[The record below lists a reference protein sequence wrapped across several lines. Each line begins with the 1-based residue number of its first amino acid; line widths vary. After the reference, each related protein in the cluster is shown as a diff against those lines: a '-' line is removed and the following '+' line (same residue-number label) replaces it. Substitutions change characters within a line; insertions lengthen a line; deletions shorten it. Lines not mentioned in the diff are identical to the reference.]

1 MQFNTTWPFKSKIS
15 KLEKISKD
23 SLGNIDLVLDNKSLR
38 FHEKEI
44 ISTNLK
50 ADFFS
55 TINDFK
61 SKRLPNNR
69 QWIWDNLW
77 QIFLSFIFSCGFLN
91 CFINYRF
98 AYFPNDLII
107 GFLILFG
114 LFLIIFFIF
123 LGYIWHILKRYLI
136 SKYAPF
142 FMENDI
148 IEIRLHNLTIQF
160 RCISLYSLQEVK
172 NTIDIRKDNTG
183 SIFEKKELVVL
194 RSSYP
199 YSGVLVNLFIL
210 LFFVLLF
217 YLNSENPTWWY
228 VIFNIDISPNWL
240 KSYGENFGALSE
252 KYINYFRGDEKG
264 FFKLFF
270 DGMISGIGLFLLS
283 FVIILC
289 IGLFILLFFLFI
301 LAFVW
306 QFFFLFGFK
315 EKLNRKIWWVL
326 LIVSFIYLFFT
337 IYIVSLSD
345 LDNVFLSHTT
355 RKNFITFNLL
365 VVPVSLVLGI
375 FIGLIYL
382 LFDKSV
388 KKEIFNK
395 TKNSRDSILMCF
407 DLNDS
412 VTIEHCNGQ
421 IYTLPDFQSQEVPII
436 DDQIPYFK
444 LSHLFDFKHIDFD
457 LINELKDRKLE

>member
-23 SLGNIDLVLDNKSLR
+23 SLGNIDLVLDNTSLR
-38 FHEKEI
+38 FNEKEI

-55 TINDFK
+55 TFNEFK
-61 SKRLPNNR
+61 SKLLPKK
-69 QWIWDNLW
+69 DNWMWNHQW

-98 AYFPNDLII
+98 DYLPTDLII

-123 LGYIWHILKRYLI
+123 LGYLWHILKRYLI

-142 FMENDI
+142 YMENDI

-160 RCISLYSLQEVK
+160 RCISRYSLQEVK
-172 NTIDIRKDNTG
+172 NTIDIRKDHTG

-199 YSGVLVNLFIL
+199 YSGILVQLFIL

-252 KYINYFRGDEKG
+252 KYINYFHGDEKG

-270 DGMISGIGLFLLS
+270 DGMISGIGLFILL

-289 IGLFILLFFLFI
+289 IWLVLFCVFCVFFAFI
-301 LAFVW
+301 W
-306 QFFFLFGFK
+306 QFFYLILFK
-315 EKLNRKIWWVL
+315 DKLNKKIWIVL

-337 IYIVSLSD
+337 IYILFLSD
-345 LDNVFLSHTT
+345 LDDTTQLNFL
-355 RKNFITFNLL
+355 IFNIL
-365 VVPVSLVLGI
+365 VVPVTLVLGI
-375 FIGLIYL
+375 FIGLIYH
-382 LFDKSV
+382 LFDKSMR
-388 KKEIFNK
+388 KEIINKTK

-444 LSHLFDFKHIDFD
+444 LSHLFDFMHIDFD
-457 LINELKDRKLE
+457 LINELKERKLE